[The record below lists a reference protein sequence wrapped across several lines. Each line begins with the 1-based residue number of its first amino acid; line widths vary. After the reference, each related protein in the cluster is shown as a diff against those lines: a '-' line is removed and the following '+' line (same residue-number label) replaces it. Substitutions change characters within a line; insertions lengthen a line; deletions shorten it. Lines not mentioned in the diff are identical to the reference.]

1 MKAQLC
7 YELLFCL
14 FFGEAHPNHGRW
26 TCLWSPSF
34 DRSDV
39 LVRWKHQSHHRRNDK
54 EEEQQV
60 LSETRIDCT
69 NDLTILYGNKAT
81 EEDILPSSERRHSL
95 PPSSCLCTSWKL
107 RLAPIY
113 SSRNIHQHIERTTH
127 SLLERERETYEIWIG
142 SVGNPILG
150 IRWSF
155 WDGGGSHDDGE
166 RAKDSIVNQLSES
179 NSTHNPKNEEFPSY
193 FEKKLL
199 QSISTV
205 IEDCFIPFFKEAV
218 TTTTNTSK
226 SSPPPGKKN
235 LSSSWIDIS
244 ALHR

>member
-127 SLLERERETYEIWIG
+127 SLLERRERNVWDLNRIG
-142 SVGNPILG
+142 RQSYFGYSLILL
-150 IRWSF
+150 RW
-155 WDGGGSHDDGE
+155 GGGSHDDGE
-166 RAKDSIVNQLSES
+166 RAKRLNRK
-179 NSTHNPKNEEFPSY
+179 STVRKQFDTQPKKWRISFLFWKNCYNRYRPSSKTASSHFLRRLWQQRLILQNPHHHR
-193 FEKKLL
+193 EKKTSLL
-199 QSISTV
+199 L
-205 IEDCFIPFFKEAV
+205 E
-218 TTTTNTSK
+218 
-226 SSPPPGKKN
+226 
-235 LSSSWIDIS
+235 
-244 ALHR
+244 

>member
-39 LVRWKHQSHHRRNDK
+39 LVRWKHQSHHRRNDE

-69 NDLTILYGNKAT
+69 NDLTILYGKAK

-127 SLLERERETYEIWIG
+127 SLLERRERNVWDLNRIG
-142 SVGNPILG
+142 RQSYFGYSLILL
-150 IRWSF
+150 RW
-155 WDGGGSHDDGE
+155 GGGIPRRRRKS
-166 RAKDSIVNQLSES
+166 
-179 NSTHNPKNEEFPSY
+179 
-193 FEKKLL
+193 KKT
-199 QSISTV
+199 QS
-205 IEDCFIPFFKEAV
+205 
-218 TTTTNTSK
+218 
-226 SSPPPGKKN
+226 
-235 LSSSWIDIS
+235 
-244 ALHR
+244 